1 MFNFKFLKKW
11 ENAEMNVEYS
21 SNDGNNSIS
30 TKDSIMRKMIWVS
43 LDIATLLGI
52 WRYLIFPLFI

>member
-30 TKDSIMRKMIWVS
+30 TKDSIMKKMIWVS

>member
-1 MFNFKFLKKW
+1 MFNLKFLKKW

>member
-1 MFNFKFLKKW
+1 MLNLNFLKKW

-52 WRYLIFPLFI
+52 WRYLIFPLFT

>member
-1 MFNFKFLKKW
+1 MLNLKFLKKW

-52 WRYLIFPLFI
+52 WRYLIFPLFT

>member
-1 MFNFKFLKKW
+1 MLNLKFLKKW

-43 LDIATLLGI
+43 LDIATLFGI
-52 WRYLIFPLFI
+52 WRYLIFPLFT